1 MKVSVTGDVPATPE
15 LSPLERAVVAVAL
28 AADELSTLRDQVA
41 CTEVVSRTYSG
52 VGFVTKFQVPA
63 DAPVAAPKAMP
74 PVVMG
79 RHPQLPDAAE
89 FLLELRGGR
98 LHSLEAYCYEGMWPG
113 DETGFS
119 LATKAR

>member
-15 LSPLERAVVAVAL
+15 LSDLERAVFAVAL
-28 AADELSTLRDQVA
+28 ADDELSAVRNQVLHTA
-41 CTEVVSRTYSG
+41 VVSRTYSG

-63 DAPVAAPKAMP
+63 DAPAAEATAVPRVVLGQHPFMP
-74 PVVMG
+74 A
-79 RHPQLPDAAE
+79 AAE

-113 DETGFS
+113 DEAGFS
-119 LATKAR
+119 LAAKG